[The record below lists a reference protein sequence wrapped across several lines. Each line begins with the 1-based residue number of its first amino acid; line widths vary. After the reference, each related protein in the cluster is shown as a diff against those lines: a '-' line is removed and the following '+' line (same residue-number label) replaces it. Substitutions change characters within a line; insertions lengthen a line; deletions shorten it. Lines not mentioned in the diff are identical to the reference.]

1 MKSTAGLEPPQ
12 DRAFP
17 QRDKLRRGLLFGLG
31 AMALAVGLYALAGF
45 FGAPWLVD
53 RWLAQYRAV
62 ETGREVSH
70 QALRF
75 NPFTLVAEIVTFEVR
90 NREAGAALAADRIV
104 VDFAAASLAG
114 LRPVVSS
121 IVIQA
126 PRIELESIDRLPAL
140 GRHALATAL
149 GDARI
154 DRFELTGGTV
164 AAGTGT
170 DRPLEL
176 THLDLSLTEFDR
188 ESGADARF
196 SFDATTAAGAGIAGN
211 GALAANFDRADG
223 QLRIEALELSA
234 AADRLGGTIDAAEP
248 RGRIDVTAEFSATS
262 LLGQPRLELTDA
274 RLTGSQLLSTPV
286 DGLTVTADTAD
297 AIGRFSLVPRAD
309 GIDLSGRL
317 EVERIRLTVTDARVV
332 PAQTFTF
339 DQAAILATIDAD
351 SDELTL
357 NLGGSLSD
365 AGEAAVTIR
374 TLPEAAGGSRVSID
388 AASLPAATL
397 SPYAVDTL
405 GRELTDGQADLRLE
419 YSLNGNRVDGSFRI
433 VTRDLTFSERGEERG
448 TTDNAASVE
457 LAVALLESVDGV
469 IDINLP
475 FAGNTGSVRDA
486 AAAAL
491 EARIAAVTETP
502 FDALAPIIG
511 DDAVNTVPFL
521 PGDAALTDR
530 ALATIGQLAAALDAR
545 PRLGMRVHAGYEPR
559 IDRDALARQQIE
571 LHVELA
577 TAGPG
582 GRQPARIDVS
592 SSRVRDVLDEFA
604 GERLQPERLEVLRR
618 RYTCEGELASVC
630 ERAYY
635 EAIFDALVVNEEIT
649 PTALNRLGRFRALS
663 VIDALTQRG
672 IAGERIELVTGGQV
686 ADTAFGIGLPVELT
700 VSD

>member
-1 MKSTAGLEPPQ
+1 MKSTAGLDPPQ

-17 QRDKLRRGLLFGLG
+17 QHSKLRRGLLFGLG
-31 AMALAVGLYALAGF
+31 AVALAVGLYALAGF
-45 FGAPWLVD
+45 YGAPWLVD
-53 RWLAQYRAV
+53 RWLAQYRAA
-62 ETGREVSH
+62 ETGREISL
-70 QALRF
+70 QGLRF
-75 NPFTLVAEIVTFEVR
+75 NPFTLVAEIVTIEAR
-90 NREAGAALAADRIV
+90 NGEAGAALAADRIV

-121 IVIQA
+121 LVIEG

-140 GRHALATAL
+140 GRRALAT
-149 GDARI
+149 GFGYARI

-164 AAGTGT
+164 AAGSGT
-170 DRPLEL
+170 DRPLVF
-176 THLDLSLTEFDR
+176 TRLDLSLTEFDR
-188 ESGADARF
+188 ESDADARF
-196 SFDATTAAGAGIAGN
+196 SLDATTAAGAGIAGN
-211 GALAANFDRADG
+211 GTLAANLERADG
-223 QLRIEALELSA
+223 QLRVEALELA
-234 AADRLGGTIDAAEP
+234 TAADRLGGTIDAAEP
-248 RGRIDVTAEFSATS
+248 RGRIDLTANFSATS
-262 LLGQPRLELTDA
+262 LPGEPRLELTDA
-274 RLTGSQLLSTPV
+274 RLAGSQLSLTPV

-297 AIGRFSLVPRAD
+297 ATGRFTLVPRDD

-317 EVERIRLTVTDARVV
+317 EVERIRLAVTDARVV
-332 PAQTFTF
+332 PAQSFTF

-365 AGEAAVTIR
+365 AGEATVTIR
-374 TLPEAAGGSRVSID
+374 ALPEAAGGSRVSID
-388 AASLPAATL
+388 AARLPATAL
-397 SPYAVDTL
+397 SPYAIDTL
-405 GRELTDGQADLRLE
+405 GRGLTDGQADLRLE
-419 YSLNGNRVDGSFRI
+419 YSLRGNRVDGSLRI
-433 VTRDLTFSERGEERG
+433 VTRELAFSERSEARG
-448 TTDNAASVE
+448 PADGGTSVE
-457 LAVALLESVDGV
+457 LAAALLENTDGV
-469 IDINLP
+469 IEIDLP
-475 FAGNTGSVRDA
+475 FAGNTGSPRDA

-502 FDALAPIIG
+502 FDALVPVIG
-511 DDAVNTVPFL
+511 DEAVNAVPFL

-530 ALATIGQLAAALDAR
+530 ALATIGQLAAALNAR

-559 IDRDALARQQIE
+559 VDRDALARQQIE

-582 GRQPARIDVS
+582 GRQPAAIDVGS
-592 SSRVRDVLDEFA
+592 LRVRDVLDEFA
-604 GERLQPERLEVLRR
+604 GERLRPERLAALRS

-649 PTALNRLGRFRALS
+649 STALNRLGRFRALS
-663 VIDALTQRG
+663 VVDALTQRG
-672 IAGERIELVTGGQV
+672 VAVERIELVTGGQV